1 MAPWHHVG
9 ATMEITLD
17 KNGSLYDPAGTE
29 SWNMQIRSEKLKL
42 TMQVRLHGSRG
53 VSSVATD
60 PPGTP
65 VAPCIAIR
73 VRKGEDK
80 GRKKREVLHLF
91 RCYTHTHGVMLGG

>member
-29 SWNMQIRSEKLKL
+29 SWNMQIRYE

-65 VAPCIAIR
+65 VAPCIKIR
-73 VRKGEDK
+73 IRKGEDK
-80 GRKKREVLHLF
+80 GRKRERSF
-91 RCYTHTHGVMLGG
+91 TSI